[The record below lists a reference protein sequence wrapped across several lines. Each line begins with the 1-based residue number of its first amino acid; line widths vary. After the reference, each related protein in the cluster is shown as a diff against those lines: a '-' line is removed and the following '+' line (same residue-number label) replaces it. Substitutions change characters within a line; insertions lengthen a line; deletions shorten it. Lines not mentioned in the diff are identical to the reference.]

1 MIILRSRISIVALI
15 ASSALVV
22 AGASQPADPLPS
34 SQLAF
39 GAFLVRF
46 APDRT
51 FVLEGQG
58 WPTFKGTWTRDGSHV
73 ELKTP
78 GMPDGCD
85 VPGRYDVRIEGTHVT
100 FSVATDRVHAAA
112 DDSRSQH
119 VATG

>member
-1 MIILRSRISIVALI
+1 MIMLRSRICILALI
-15 ASSALVV
+15 ASSALV
-22 AGASQPADPLPS
+22 AEGASQPTDPLPS

-58 WPTFKGTWTRDGSHV
+58 WPTFKGTWTRDGSHI
-73 ELKTP
+73 ELRTP

-100 FSVATDRVHAAA
+100 FSVANDACTAR
-112 DDSRSQH
+112 RMKH
-119 VATG
+119 VATR